1 MKPGWSE
8 QRPERSAMVSQQLG
22 LVGVGRGL
30 SHPLRIRIITSLL
43 QAGAELSSSD
53 LANRLDAS
61 LGNIDY
67 HVKCLL
73 ALGIIESKRTHQ
85 GRGSRQHFYSLVPVV
100 RDLFGA
106 MVEHQSSGR

>member
-1 MKPGWSE
+1 MSPDWSQPEPE
-8 QRPERSAMVSQQLG
+8 QSAMARQQVG

-30 SHPLRIRIITSLL
+30 SHPLRIRIIISLL
-43 QAGAELSSSD
+43 QARTELSSTD
-53 LANRLDAS
+53 LAGRLDTS

-85 GRGSRQHFYSLVPVV
+85 GRGSRQHFYSLVPTV
-100 RDLFGA
+100 RDVFGTV
-106 MVEHQSSGR
+106 VEHQLPGR